1 MPRGARLDIPG
12 LLQHVIVRGI
22 EKRDIFLD
30 HRDRRLFLERL
41 SKLLKDTETLC
52 YAWSL
57 IPNHFHLLLLPTK
70 FKLAVLMRRLLTS
83 YAVTFNLTHDR
94 TGHLFQNRYKSIVC
108 EKEAYLL
115 ELIRYIHL
123 NPIRAGLVN
132 NLRELD
138 RYPWSGH
145 AVLMGN
151 RQMHGQVLEEVL
163 QHFGNNIYLAREKYN
178 QFIADGLTTGHRDD
192 LVGGGLRRGK
202 GIKNDSAER
211 DHFDLRVLGSRTFLN
226 NLLKNEVLHEKIDI
240 SLPLSELIDRISSL
254 LNVESK
260 AVRRPSKAPPLAEA
274 RGIICYFAVRELG
287 YKGLELGK
295 ELHLSPAGVSIA
307 VRRGEFLIRERPEL
321 KQKVLPTVRK
331 IDKNVPL

>member
-41 SKLLKDTETLC
+41 SNLLNDTETLC

-83 YAVTFNLTHDR
+83 YAVTFNLTHNR

-108 EKEAYLL
+108 EKEPYLL

-132 NLRELD
+132 NLKELD

-151 RQMHGQVLEEVL
+151 RQMDGQVLEEVL
-163 QHFGNNIYLAREKYN
+163 HHFGKNISRAREKYR

-192 LVGGGLRRGK
+192 LVGRGLKRRK
-202 GIKNDSAER
+202 GIKNDSADR
-211 DHFDLRVLGSRTFLN
+211 DHFDPRVLGSRTFIDSLQEN
-226 NLLKNEVLHEKIDI
+226 KVLRERINI
-240 SLPLSELIDRISSL
+240 SLPLSDLVDRVSSV
-254 LNVESK
+254 LNLEPK
-260 AVRRPSKAPPLAEA
+260 AVRRPSKSRPLAEA

-295 ELHLSPAGVSIA
+295 ELHLGPAGVSIA
-307 VRRGEFLIRERPEL
+307 VRRGEFVIRERPEL
-321 KQKVLPTVRK
+321 KEKVLPTGR
-331 IDKNVPL
+331 